1 MFKELK
7 YVFYL
12 LVIFLFIFFIS
23 KYYFSDQNK
32 KKSYRSFK
40 SIDQNIEKH
49 LTNLPILKSDTE
61 NIIDYVENNT
71 DHCGLENIPR
81 TKTFS
86 ALRVTSTWSM
96 QQVCSKIVTNMWRI

>member
-61 NIIDYVENNT
+61 DIIEYVENTLNK
-71 DHCGLENIPR
+71 DKKKYKFWELFNNDKE
-81 TKTFS
+81 
-86 ALRVTSTWSM
+86 
-96 QQVCSKIVTNMWRI
+96 

>member
-32 KKSYRSFK
+32 KKSYRCLN

-49 LTNLPILKSDTE
+49 STNLQILKSDTE
-61 NIIDYVENNT
+61 DIIDYVENNT
-71 DHCGLENIPR
+71 DQNKMYSNIR
-81 TKTFS
+81 AKLHS
-86 ALRVTSTWSM
+86 
-96 QQVCSKIVTNMWRI
+96 

>member
-12 LVIFLFIFFIS
+12 IVIFLFFFFIS

-40 SIDQNIEKH
+40 FIDQNIEKH

-61 NIIDYVENNT
+61 DIIDYVENKT
-71 DHCGLENIPR
+71 DQNK
-81 TKTFS
+81 KTYHFWK
-86 ALRVTSTWSM
+86 LLIINE
-96 QQVCSKIVTNMWRI
+96 K

>member
-7 YVFYL
+7 YLFYL

-32 KKSYRSFK
+32 KKSYRSLN

-61 NIIDYVENNT
+61 NIIYYVENYT
-71 DHCGLENIPR
+71 DQNK
-81 TKTFS
+81 KTYHFWK
-86 ALRVTSTWSM
+86 LLTSNE
-96 QQVCSKIVTNMWRI
+96 K

>member
-7 YVFYL
+7 YLFYL

-40 SIDQNIEKH
+40 SIDQNIENH
-49 LTNLPILKSDTE
+49 LTNLPILKSDTKD
-61 NIIDYVENNT
+61 IIDYVENNI
-71 DHCGLENIPR
+71 DQNKKKYSFWEL
-81 TKTFS
+81 
-86 ALRVTSTWSM
+86 L
-96 QQVCSKIVTNMWRI
+96 TNDKK

>member
-40 SIDQNIEKH
+40 SIDQNIENH
-49 LTNLPILKSDTE
+49 LTNLPILKSDTKD
-61 NIIDYVENNT
+61 IIDYVENNIDQNKKKYSFWELLT
-71 DHCGLENIPR
+71 DNE
-81 TKTFS
+81 
-86 ALRVTSTWSM
+86 
-96 QQVCSKIVTNMWRI
+96 Q

>member
-32 KKSYRSFK
+32 KKSYRSIK

-49 LTNLPILKSDTE
+49 LTNHS
-61 NIIDYVENNT
+61 N
-71 DHCGLENIPR
+71 
-81 TKTFS
+81 S
-86 ALRVTSTWSM
+86 
-96 QQVCSKIVTNMWRI
+96 

>member
-32 KKSYRSFK
+32 KKSYRLFK

-61 NIIDYVENNT
+61 DIIDYVENNT
-71 DHCGLENIPR
+71 DQNK
-81 TKTFS
+81 KTYQFWKLLIS
-86 ALRVTSTWSM
+86 NE
-96 QQVCSKIVTNMWRI
+96 K

>member
-32 KKSYRSFK
+32 KRSYRSFK
-40 SIDQNIEKH
+40 SIDQNVEKH
-49 LTNLPILKSDTE
+49 LTNLPILKNDTE
-61 NIIDYVENNT
+61 NIIHYVENYT
-71 DHCGLENIPR
+71 DQNK
-81 TKTFS
+81 KTYHFWK
-86 ALRVTSTWSM
+86 LLTSNE
-96 QQVCSKIVTNMWRI
+96 K

>member
-12 LVIFLFIFFIS
+12 IVIFLFIFFIS

-40 SIDQNIEKH
+40 SIDQNIEKY
-49 LTNLPILKSDTE
+49 LTNHPILESDTE
-61 NIIDYVENNT
+61 NIITYVEN
-71 DHCGLENIPR
+71 
-81 TKTFS
+81 KTNQNKKTYHFWKLLIS
-86 ALRVTSTWSM
+86 NE
-96 QQVCSKIVTNMWRI
+96 K

>member
-32 KKSYRSFK
+32 KKSYRSLK
-40 SIDQNIEKH
+40 SVDQNIEKH
-49 LTNLPILKSDTE
+49 LTNTPILKSDTE
-61 NIIDYVENNT
+61 DIIDYVENIT
-71 DHCGLENIPR
+71 DQNKKNYQFWKLLISNE
-81 TKTFS
+81 K
-86 ALRVTSTWSM
+86 
-96 QQVCSKIVTNMWRI
+96 

>member
-12 LVIFLFIFFIS
+12 LVIFLFFFFIS
-23 KYYFSDQNK
+23 KYYFSDKNK
-32 KKSYRSFK
+32 KKSFRSFK

-71 DHCGLENIPR
+71 NQNKKKYHFWKLFIQNE
-81 TKTFS
+81 K
-86 ALRVTSTWSM
+86 
-96 QQVCSKIVTNMWRI
+96 

>member
-7 YVFYL
+7 YLFYL

-32 KKSYRSFK
+32 KKSYRSLN

-49 LTNLPILKSDTE
+49 STNLSILKSDTDD
-61 NIIDYVENNT
+61 IINYVDST
-71 DHCGLENIPR
+71 L
-81 TKTFS
+81 TKDKKKYNFWK
-86 ALRVTSTWSM
+86 LLKRNE
-96 QQVCSKIVTNMWRI
+96 Q

>member
-1 MFKELK
+1 MIKELK

-71 DHCGLENIPR
+71 DQNK
-81 TKTFS
+81 KTYHFWK
-86 ALRVTSTWSM
+86 LLIRNE
-96 QQVCSKIVTNMWRI
+96 K

>member
-12 LVIFLFIFFIS
+12 IVIFLFIFFIS

-32 KKSYRSFK
+32 KKSYRSYKF
-40 SIDQNIEKH
+40 IDQNVEKH

-61 NIIDYVENNT
+61 DIIEYVENNIDQNKKKYRFWELLT
-71 DHCGLENIPR
+71 DDE
-81 TKTFS
+81 K
-86 ALRVTSTWSM
+86 
-96 QQVCSKIVTNMWRI
+96 

>member
-7 YVFYL
+7 YLFYL

-32 KKSYRSFK
+32 KKSYRSLN

-49 LTNLPILKSDTE
+49 STNLQILKSDTE
-61 NIIDYVENNT
+61 DIIDYVENNT
-71 DHCGLENIPR
+71 DQNK
-81 TKTFS
+81 KTYHFWK
-86 ALRVTSTWSM
+86 LL
-96 QQVCSKIVTNMWRI
+96 IL

>member
-7 YVFYL
+7 YLFYL

-32 KKSYRSFK
+32 KKSYRSLN

-49 LTNLPILKSDTE
+49 STNLQILKSDTE
-61 NIIDYVENNT
+61 DIIDFVETYKDQNKKKYSFWE
-71 DHCGLENIPR
+71 L
-81 TKTFS
+81 
-86 ALRVTSTWSM
+86 LTSNE
-96 QQVCSKIVTNMWRI
+96 K

>member
-40 SIDQNIEKH
+40 SIDQNIEKY
-49 LTNLPILKSDTE
+49 LTDLPILKSDTE
-61 NIIDYVENNT
+61 NIIGYVENKT
-71 DHCGLENIPR
+71 DQNKKKYHFWKLLISNE
-81 TKTFS
+81 K
-86 ALRVTSTWSM
+86 
-96 QQVCSKIVTNMWRI
+96 

>member
-32 KKSYRSFK
+32 KKSYRLSK

-61 NIIDYVENNT
+61 DIIDYVENNI
-71 DHCGLENIPR
+71 DQNKKNYRFWKL
-81 TKTFS
+81 
-86 ALRVTSTWSM
+86 L
-96 QQVCSKIVTNMWRI
+96 TNNEK

>member
-32 KKSYRSFK
+32 KKSYRSLK

-61 NIIDYVENNT
+61 DIIDYVENKT
-71 DHCGLENIPR
+71 DQNK
-81 TKTFS
+81 KTYHFWKLLIS
-86 ALRVTSTWSM
+86 NE
-96 QQVCSKIVTNMWRI
+96 K

>member
-32 KKSYRSFK
+32 KKSYRLFK

-61 NIIDYVENNT
+61 DIIDYVENNT
-71 DHCGLENIPR
+71 DQNKKNYHFWKLLISNE
-81 TKTFS
+81 K
-86 ALRVTSTWSM
+86 
-96 QQVCSKIVTNMWRI
+96 

>member
-1 MFKELK
+1 MLKELK
-7 YVFYL
+7 YLFYL

-61 NIIDYVENNT
+61 DIIDYVENNT
-71 DHCGLENIPR
+71 DQNKKNYHFWKLLISNE
-81 TKTFS
+81 K
-86 ALRVTSTWSM
+86 
-96 QQVCSKIVTNMWRI
+96 